1 MLHSIEAWK
10 HICTNCWD
18 GIAITDQSGCI
29 TWANSAFMDITG
41 YYECQSLSTSIP
53 FFWASNST
61 SIVSP
66 LNFRDHILD
75 CSQWEGEV
83 ILQTR
88 DGDLHPVSLRKQPL
102 PKSGDTRYSLWIV
115 RDLAQLRSLQE
126 KMVFKENF
134 HPLTQLPN
142 RTYLKDHLQHCLE
155 KAKRENTYVGLLH
168 IDLDQF
174 KRINTSVGHTAGDK
188 LLIHFSR
195 RLQNITR
202 TSDTLLHLE
211 GDAFAVILEKL
222 PQSGEAGTVARR
234 IITELSDPFTI
245 WDKKIFVNVSIGIS
259 IYPLDANDSDSLLLH
274 AEESM
279 HAQKNYP
286 ESSFQY
292 YTPQQDGAALALLR
306 FEADLRQAIKELEFS
321 LAFQPQIRLPDMR
334 LRGVE
339 ALARWHSPSRGPV
352 SPRQFIPVAE
362 KTGLICRLGQWVLES
377 ACQTAAA
384 WQLGSEPLS
393 CLIAVN
399 VSGIQF
405 TEPGFLQQVQKALD
419 HSGLEPGCLELEITE
434 STILQEK
441 VKVVRTLH
449 ALREMGVRIA
459 IDDFG
464 TGQSC
469 LAILQ
474 ELPVDTLKIDKKFL
488 RNVPQCAQ
496 STNLLKTILKIQN
509 ALELEIVA
517 EGVETEEQIQHLKEQ
532 GCPVIQGYWF
542 SPPLSETDF
551 LNLCRSLNWPAQ
563 TPHPHT
569 AGQ

>member
-18 GIAITDQSGCI
+18 GIAITDQEGSI
-29 TWANSAFMDITG
+29 KWVNSAFMDITG
-41 YYECQSLSTSIP
+41 YHECQSLLTSIP
-53 FFWASNST
+53 FFWLSNS
-61 SIVSP
+61 SNIASP
-66 LNFRDHILD
+66 HKFRGQILG
-75 CSQWEGEV
+75 CSRWEGEV
-83 ILQTR
+83 SLQTR
-88 DGDLHPVSLRKQPL
+88 DGNLRPVSLRKQLL
-102 PKSGDTRYSLWIV
+102 PGSEDRMYSLWIV

-126 KMVFKENF
+126 KLIFKENF
-134 HPLTQLPN
+134 HPLTGLPN
-142 RTYLKDHLQHCLE
+142 RSYLKNHLQHCLE
-155 KAKRENTYVGLLH
+155 KARLENTCVGLLH
-168 IDLDQF
+168 VDLDQF
-174 KRINTSVGHTAGDK
+174 KRINNSVGHSGGDE

-202 TSDTLLHLE
+202 AYDTLVHLE
-211 GDAFAVILEKL
+211 GDGFAVILGKILKSE
-222 PQSGEAGTVARR
+222 EAGTVARR
-234 IITELSDPFTI
+234 IISELSDPFAI

-279 HAQKNYP
+279 HAQKTYP
-286 ESSFQY
+286 ESSFQF
-292 YTPQQDGAALALLR
+292 YTHKQDGAALALLR
-306 FEADLRQAIKELEFS
+306 FEADLRQAIKEQELS

-339 ALARWHSPSRGPV
+339 ALARWHSPSRGLV

-362 KTGLICRLGQWVLES
+362 KTGLICRLGQWALES
-377 ACQTAAA
+377 ACRTAAA
-384 WQLGSEPLS
+384 WQFESEFPP

-399 VSGIQF
+399 VSSIQF
-405 TEPGFLQQVQKALD
+405 TESGFFERVQKALD
-419 HSGLEPGCLELEITE
+419 RSGLAPGCLELEITE
-434 STILQEK
+434 STILLEK
-441 VKVVRTLH
+441 VKAVRTLR

-496 STNLLKTILKIQN
+496 STHLLKTILDIQN

-517 EGVETEEQIQHLKEQ
+517 EGVETEEQIQFLQEQ
-532 GCPVIQGYWF
+532 GCPIIQGYWF
-542 SPPLSETDF
+542 SPPVPETD
-551 LNLCRSLNWPAQ
+551 LLTLCQSLA
-563 TPHPHT
+563 
-569 AGQ
+569 